1 MTTTLDLFI
10 TGLQLAG
17 FAGIA
22 YGGIL
27 ALEIDVLVDRLLKV
41 RPLPAQT
48 AAA

>member
-1 MTTTLDLFI
+1 MITALDLFA

-22 YGGIL
+22 YGAVL
-27 ALEIDVLVDRLLKV
+27 ALEIDVLVDRLLKA